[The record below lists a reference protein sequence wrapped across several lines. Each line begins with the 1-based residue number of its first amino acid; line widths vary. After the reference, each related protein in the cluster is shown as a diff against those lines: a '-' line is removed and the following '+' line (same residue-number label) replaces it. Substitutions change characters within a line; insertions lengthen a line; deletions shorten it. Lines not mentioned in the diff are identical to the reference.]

1 MNSLALISKL
11 VEQLNKLEQEVLQ
24 HDAKLAQGECKLL
37 QNTDRFNAQL
47 FLQTGAKLQ
56 PCIHQIRTQ
65 IQQLEKRLRVGLN
78 KEAIEI
84 SCQQIQDQFSAVKR
98 ALATTNIN
106 LKAARQTKASSRARY
121 LNKQQKVHESSGFE
135 WIASNVMQS
144 SHKLYDELNK
154 HLNWASRIEQKI
166 HALDLQLSSCSSREK
181 LKLQHEI
188 LQTHKRLGKCRQA
201 ISYIEER
208 IALFERPNS
217 KKGY

>member
-11 VEQLNKLEQEVLQ
+11 AQQLDKLEQEVLQ
-24 HDAKLAQGECKLL
+24 HDSRLAQGECKLL
-37 QNTDRFNAQL
+37 QNTDRFNTQL

-56 PCIHQIRTQ
+56 PCIQQIRSQ

-78 KEAIEI
+78 KETIEI
-84 SCQQIQDQFSAVKR
+84 SCQQIHDQFSAVKR

-106 LKAARQTKASSRARY
+106 LKAARQAKASSRARY
-121 LNKQQKVHESSGFE
+121 INKQQRAHQNSGFE
-135 WIASNVMQS
+135 WIASNVMQN

-166 HALDLQLSSCSSREK
+166 HALDLQLSTCPSREK

-188 LQTHKRLGKCRQA
+188 LETQKRLGKCRQA

-208 IALFERPNS
+208 IALFERPNA